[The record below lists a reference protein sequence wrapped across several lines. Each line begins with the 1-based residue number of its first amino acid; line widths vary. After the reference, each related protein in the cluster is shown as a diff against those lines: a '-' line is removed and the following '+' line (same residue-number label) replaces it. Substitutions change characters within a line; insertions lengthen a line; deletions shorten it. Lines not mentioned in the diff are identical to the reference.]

1 MPSSISPDSLLSYR
15 FLSHLTANASGTAA
29 AFVVRRPDRR
39 RDGYV
44 SALHIFDGT
53 AERRLLSRLASPLYA
68 WEDDTHLLAHLAP
81 PARRGGASAVT
92 ELYRLDLSGGG
103 RELAVTLPVPLE
115 EFEVLADGQLLCSAL
130 LAPAD
135 LDLLFGGSP
144 PKNAAADEPSA
155 SGYARF
161 ERIPFY
167 ADGRGFL
174 HNRTRRLFLFNR
186 RQGTATPISPQ
197 DFIVDAYAPDSTAR
211 VVYFSGQQDSGVR
224 KISDTLWRYDLT
236 DGTLKRL
243 YHGDLDIRR
252 IYPLG
257 DAAIVAAT
265 DRAAYGHGQSDD
277 FFLLCDG
284 QLRPLAQPGFMTHNT
299 VSSDCR
305 LTSGVGRE
313 VEYNGRIYFPAV
325 RGHQSHLFS
334 LGADGRLADH
344 LTFAGSID
352 ALARL
357 NDRWIAIGLRDQRRQ
372 EIYALDGLAPA
383 NETGKIARGDA
394 LPQTVRL
401 THINAGD
408 VRAGVRAVVPVHL
421 NFVCGSPD
429 GARQTVDGWV
439 LPPANGESGKKY
451 PAILTIH
458 GGPRAVYGTVFSH
471 EMQYWAHHGYYV
483 LYCNPHGS
491 DGKDDAFADIRGGF
505 GGDDYRDILR
515 FVDLAQQ
522 AHPGIDAA
530 RIGVTGSSYGGFM
543 TNWIVCHTDRFRA
556 AAAQNGIS
564 NWVSLA
570 GTSDIGY
577 HFIPDQTGAQPLL
590 PNVEKAWAQS
600 PLRYAGNIRTP
611 LLFLHSEHDYRC
623 PPEQAYQL
631 FTALKL
637 GGQET
642 RFILFHNESHE
653 LSRNGRPANRIA
665 RLRALTAWFDAH
677 LKESA

>member
-1 MPSSISPDSLLSYR
+1 MPSSILPDSLLSYR
-15 FLSHLTANASGTAA
+15 FLSHLAANASGTAA

-44 SALHIFDGT
+44 SALHLFDGT
-53 AERRLLSRLASPLYA
+53 AERRVLSHLASPLYA
-68 WEDDTHLLAHLAP
+68 WEDDTHLLAHLTAP
-81 PARRGGASAVT
+81 TRRGGASAVT
-92 ELYRLDLSGGG
+92 ELYRVDLSGGG

-115 EFEVLADGQLLCSAL
+115 EFNVLADGQLLCSAL
-130 LAPAD
+130 LAPSD
-135 LDLLFGGSP
+135 LDQLFNGAP
-144 PKNAAADEPSA
+144 QKNAVAERPSA
-155 SGYARF
+155 NGYARF
-161 ERIPFY
+161 EGIPFY

-197 DFIVDAYAPDSTAR
+197 DFIVEAYAADRAGR
-211 VVYFSGQQDSGVR
+211 AVYFCGQRDSGVR
-224 KISDTLWRYDLT
+224 KISDTLWRYDLK
-236 DGTLKRL
+236 DGALERL
-243 YHGDLDIRR
+243 YHGNLDIRR

-257 DAAIVAAT
+257 DAAIIAAT

-277 FFLLCDG
+277 FFLLRGG

-305 LTSGVGRE
+305 LTSGVPRE

-325 RGHQSHLFS
+325 RGYQSHLFS
-334 LGADGRLADH
+334 LGADGSLEDH

-357 NDRWIAIGLRDQRRQ
+357 NDRWVAIGLRDLLRQ
-372 EIYALDGLAPA
+372 EIYALDGVAPA
-383 NETGKIARGDA
+383 NANATARSGGEA

-401 THINAGD
+401 THLNAGG
-408 VRAGVRAVVPVHL
+408 VRGERAVVPAHL
-421 NFVCGSPD
+421 NFACGSPD

-439 LPPANGESGKKY
+439 LPPADGEAGKKY

-458 GGPRAVYGTVFSH
+458 GGPRAVYGAVFSH

-483 LYCNPHGS
+483 LYCNPRGS

-505 GGDDYRDILR
+505 GDDDYQDILR
-515 FVDLAQQ
+515 FVDLALQ

-556 AAAQNGIS
+556 AAAQNSIS

-577 HFIPDQTGAQPLL
+577 HFIPDQTGARPLL

-642 RFILFHNESHE
+642 RFILFNNESHE
-653 LSRNGRPANRIA
+653 LSRNGRPKNRIA
-665 RLRALTAWFDAH
+665 RLRTLTEWFDAH